1 MNVVIKRAI
10 QIVGTQSELARQ
22 VGADQSTVSKWL
34 NGTPVS
40 SRFIAPISAATGGKI
55 TAAEILESIAT
66 DKSDAA

>member
-10 QIVGTQSELARQ
+10 EIVGTQSELARR

-40 SRFIAPISAATGGKI
+40 SRFISLLSEATEGQI
-55 TAAEILESIAT
+55 TASEILESICTA
-66 DKSDAA
+66 KSDVK